1 MCGDDTGSANL
12 FRCVDLEARVPKD
25 RALRRIAEIV
35 NDVLQDLSPEFA
47 AM

>member
-1 MCGDDTGSANL
+1 MRGDDTGSANL

-25 RALRRIAEIV
+25 HPQRRIAEVV